1 MEELRVPMV
10 DRLVLAMVNRKQFS
24 AADFIEESSGGFR
37 MTDDARKRFLVGYQE
52 SKQTEVR
59 HEFLGQNT
67 FYGKVPHL
75 QSLLLARTL
84 RRDVEVYPPF
94 AIR

>member
-1 MEELRVPMV
+1 
-10 DRLVLAMVNRKQFS
+10 
-24 AADFIEESSGGFR
+24 
-37 MTDDARKRFLVGYQE
+37 MTDDAQRFLVGYQE

-84 RRDVEVYPPF
+84 DGISEVYPPF
-94 AIR
+94 TIR